1 MKTGVGVAAAAGIL
15 IAGTALADAGPWM
28 PGMPVW
34 MPAEKVFLIDT
45 SHFLKADG
53 APELTQ
59 GPVARGQ
66 VFLRQKLAFAQT
78 GTLHDAVTLT
88 GKLGKVTLPAGTP
101 MFGGEAQGPQQPQ
114 PGAMMWCTLPGKIA
128 ITCIIHGADRT
139 VWTQGQDPTFR
150 GFLFLHGTEDTAP
163 DPVVD
168 EAPLTVKTEPM
179 SVEYSVGD
187 LTVKL
192 PPGGM
197 KDVPEAFRKPATM
210 AVGFHFVRGEDGK
223 YGGTMRYTTTADIIV
238 RIAGNP
244 DVRLHPQEGDKPF
257 VVQ

>member
-1 MKTGVGVAAAAGIL
+1 MKTAIGVAAISAIAACG
-15 IAGTALADAGPWM
+15 AWADVGPGAAVSM

-34 MPAEKVFLIDT
+34 LPAEQVYLIDT

-53 APELTQ
+53 APELTT
-59 GPVARGQ
+59 GIVAKGQ
-66 VFLRQKLAFAQT
+66 VFLRQKLTFAST

-101 MFGGEAQGPQQPQ
+101 MFGGEAQGPQ
-114 PGAMMWCTLPGKIA
+114 PGAIMWCTLPGKTA
-128 ITCIIHGADRT
+128 ITCIVHGADRT

-168 EAPLTVKTEPM
+168 EAPLTVKIEPM

-187 LTVKL
+187 LVGKL

-197 KDVPEAFRKPATM
+197 KGLPENLRKPPVM
-210 AVGFHFVRGEDGK
+210 AVGFHFTRGKEGK
-223 YGGTMRYTTTADIIV
+223 DGGTIRYLTSADIIV

-244 DVRLHPQEGDKPF
+244 DVRLHPQPGDKPF
-257 VVQ
+257 NVE